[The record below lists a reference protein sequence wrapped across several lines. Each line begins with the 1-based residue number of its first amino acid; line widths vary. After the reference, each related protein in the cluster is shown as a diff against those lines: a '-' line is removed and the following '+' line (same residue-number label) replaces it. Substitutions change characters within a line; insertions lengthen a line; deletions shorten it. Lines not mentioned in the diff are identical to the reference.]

1 MRKMNKK
8 RIRLDASEDVQEFVK
23 AAGTCDFDID
33 VLYQRILID
42 AKSLLGV
49 MSLGLSKELTIQ
61 YSGSNNHFE
70 NVMKKFAVA

>member
-1 MRKMNKK
+1 MKK
-8 RIRLDASEDVQEFVK
+8 RKIRFNATEDVQEFVR

-49 MSLGLSKELTIQ
+49 MSLGLSKDLTIR
-61 YSGSNNHFE
+61 YHGSNNYFE
-70 NVMKKFAVA
+70 NVMKKFAIA

>member
-33 VLYQRILID
+33 VMYQRILID

-61 YSGSNNHFE
+61 YSGNNTQFE